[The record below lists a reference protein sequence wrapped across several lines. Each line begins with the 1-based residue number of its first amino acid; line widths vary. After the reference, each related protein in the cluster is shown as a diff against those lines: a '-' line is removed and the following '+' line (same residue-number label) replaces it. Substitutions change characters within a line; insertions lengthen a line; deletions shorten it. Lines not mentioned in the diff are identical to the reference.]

1 MSWVCCPKALKFSR
15 SLVVVLVA
23 VSCCCYCCCIPHFCM
38 WRIFLDR
45 SGYTYYTHTHVYVY
59 VCVCSFFNCFSMAA
73 SCRNCFP
80 ESADTP
86 VFGNLPDPHPL
97 LRPTQCMAWQG
108 GFVVF
113 SAYRFFLCFS
123 VRWDF
128 YSCIIR
134 FSISISGVVSCAGT
148 HPQTCALYV
157 CTRRCVCL
165 SVCSWQ
171 NVLPQLSAFLSS
183 LSLSFSFWPEDDEIA
198 RLDRLRLWLQL
209 PMPIS
214 ILSWLF
220 SASLI
225 VPAQSLKLTNANRFV
240 RLMDVKNKER
250 NI

>member
-1 MSWVCCPKALKFSR
+1 
-15 SLVVVLVA
+15 
-23 VSCCCYCCCIPHFCM
+23 
-38 WRIFLDR
+38 
-45 SGYTYYTHTHVYVY
+45 
-59 VCVCSFFNCFSMAA
+59 MAA
-73 SCRNCFP
+73 SCRSCFP

-86 VFGNLPDPHPL
+86 VFGNLPDPRPP
-97 LRPTQCMAWQG
+97 LRPTHFMAGQQG

-157 CTRRCVCL
+157 CRCVCL
-165 SVCSWQ
+165 SVC
-171 NVLPQLSAFLSS
+171 LCAAGKMCCLSS
-183 LSLSFSFWPEDDEIA
+183 LLCSPLYLSLSFWSEDDKIA

-209 PMPIS
+209 TMPIS

-240 RLMDVKNKER
+240 RLIDVINKEKKKYVEMSPDSPH
-250 NI
+250 NIHMSCT